1 MAKFMKLKSC
11 ISRVKVSLVKGSK
24 ETKKAAEVPIR
35 RRKSPPGVLGDFRE
49 ASLSRSYDKFIQT
62 FNQSRVGKETDIH
75 RVTHYVER
83 ILLPQWSTSL
93 FIQCMQK

>member
-1 MAKFMKLKSC
+1 MKGFFLKNNLNQPLQFVF
-11 ISRVKVSLVKGSK
+11 IFFNEGKANGVQGKVIFLDLFSSF
-24 ETKKAAEVPIR
+24 TPI
-35 RRKSPPGVLGDFRE
+35 G
-49 ASLSRSYDKFIQT
+49 LSRNYDKFIQT

-93 FIQCMQK
+93 

>member
-1 MAKFMKLKSC
+1 F
-11 ISRVKVSLVKGSK
+11 
-24 ETKKAAEVPIR
+24 TPI
-35 RRKSPPGVLGDFRE
+35 G
-49 ASLSRSYDKFIQT
+49 LSRSYDKFIQT

-93 FIQCMQK
+93 